1 MFINLKIYLKMSNL
15 DTKKNVINELNRY
28 IHPIIFFM
36 VSNKYANMA
45 MLNVYGATVTI
56 EKFKPFS
63 YNILLKLKYMYV
75 VYPVS
80 MAIL

>member
-1 MFINLKIYLKMSNL
+1 
-15 DTKKNVINELNRY
+15 
-28 IHPIIFFM
+28 
-36 VSNKYANMA
+36 MA